1 MSMKLSDMRYNR
13 KYFITAN
20 ENYKHYIVC
29 KIIYDVISIME
40 TSTFGPVT
48 DWNEVIKKEVKG
60 LNDADFGEVQDV
72 NDNYVITQRGTLN
85 KEKFYFPKS
94 IPHGYNGR
102 ILLFDITE
110 DEAKKRFVKNSAS
123 SSASEGKEKS
133 EFQRQDPESPI
144 PVIEER
150 LEISKKELVEEAK
163 VIKKPVMNTKT
174 VEVELTHE
182 ELIIEKRPVEY
193 KTSSTTASQSPS
205 SLHSEETP
213 ESKIE
218 IIIPLKREDIVVS
231 KKSFVKEEI
240 IIKKKPVTETKTITE
255 QLISEKVSVRNANE
269 EEIIED
275 VKSEKQ

>member
-1 MSMKLSDMRYNR
+1 
-13 KYFITAN
+13 
-20 ENYKHYIVC
+20 
-29 KIIYDVISIME
+29 ME

-60 LNDADFGEVQDV
+60 LSDADFGEVQEV
-72 NDNYVITQRGTLN
+72 NENYVLTQRGTLI
-85 KEKFYFPKS
+85 KEKFYLPRS

-110 DEAKKRFVKNSAS
+110 EEAKKRFVIDKSTP
-123 SSASEGKEKS
+123 SASEGKEKS
-133 EFQRQDPESPI
+133 DFQRQDPESPI

-150 LEISKKELVEEAK
+150 LEISKKETMVEAK
-163 VIKKPVMNTKT
+163 VIKKPVKETKS

-182 ELIIEKRPVEY
+182 ELIIEKRQVDDN
-193 KTSSTTASQSPS
+193 TSSITMASQLATQSSPS
-205 SLHSEETP
+205 PSEEITQ
-213 ESKIE
+213 SKIE
-218 IIIPLKREDIVVS
+218 ISIPLKKEDVVVS

-255 QLISEKVSVRNANE
+255 QLISEKVSVINANGE
-269 EEIIED
+269 EVIEE

>member
-1 MSMKLSDMRYNR
+1 
-13 KYFITAN
+13 
-20 ENYKHYIVC
+20 
-29 KIIYDVISIME
+29 ME

-60 LNDADFGEVQDV
+60 LNDADFGEVQEV
-72 NDNYVITQRGTLN
+72 NENYVLTQRGTLN
-85 KEKFYFPKS
+85 KEKFSLPKS

-110 DEAKKRFVKNSAS
+110 EEAKKRFVIDKSTP
-123 SSASEGKEKS
+123 SASEGKEKS
-133 EFQRQDPESPI
+133 DFQRQDPESPI

-150 LEISKKELVEEAK
+150 LEISKKETMVEAK
-163 VIKKPVMNTKT
+163 VIKKPVKETKS

-182 ELIIEKRPVEY
+182 ELIIEKRQVDDN
-193 KTSSTTASQSPS
+193 TSSIMVASQLATQSSPS
-205 SLHSEETP
+205 SSEEITQ
-213 ESKIE
+213 SKIE
-218 IIIPLKREDIVVS
+218 ISIPLKKEDVVVS

-255 QLISEKVSVRNANE
+255 QLISEKVSVINANGE
-269 EEIIED
+269 EVIEE